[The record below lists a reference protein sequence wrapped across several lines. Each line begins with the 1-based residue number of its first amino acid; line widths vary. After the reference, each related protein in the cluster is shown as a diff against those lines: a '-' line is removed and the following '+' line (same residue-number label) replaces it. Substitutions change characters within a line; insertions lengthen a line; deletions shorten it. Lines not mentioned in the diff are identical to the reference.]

1 MTPLR
6 RPPRHGIVRAAM
18 KPISPMKS
26 LSVTLASALAV
37 VMVPGCATVEPTP
50 ASAPAAG
57 KAEPAAKVIRGSIVY
72 REKVA
77 LPPDAELVVQLL
89 DMTKADKPVLNAEVK
104 VRTDGR
110 QIPIPFSLVVD
121 PAKVTGDLHALR
133 ASIRFGG
140 KTQFVTGAR
149 VMVDPAAPPQ
159 SLVMAVVAGEVEAPM
174 SESSAPSFGPGRRPP
189 PGKGPP
195 GGQAPPRR

>member
-50 ASAPAAG
+50 ASAPTAG
-57 KAEPAAKVIRGSIVY
+57 KAEPAATVIRGSIVY

-77 LPPDAELVVQLL
+77 LPPDAELVVQLV
-89 DMTKADKPVLNAEVK
+89 DVTKADKPALNAEVK

-110 QIPIPFSLVVD
+110 QIPIPFALPVD
-121 PAKVTGDLHALR
+121 PAKLTGSLHSMR

-149 VMVDPAAPPQ
+149 VNIDPSSPPQ
-159 SLVMAVVAGEVEAPM
+159 SLVMTVVAGDTERTIVDSP
-174 SESSAPSFGPGRRPP
+174 APSPGGGRVPP
-189 PGKGPP
+189 PGMIPPRGP
-195 GGQAPPRR
+195 APPRR